1 MWQKLFW
8 LAVAGACGSM
18 ARYGLGGLVQGGVRS
33 GFPWGTLV
41 VNIVGCLAFGFVWV
55 LAQDKLT
62 ISGELRTV
70 ILVGFLGSFT
80 TFSAFI
86 FETEQMLERAEW
98 LMAGANMLLGLIAGL
113 AAYLLGAWLARL
125 I

>member
-33 GFPWGTLV
+33 GFPWGTLA
-41 VNIVGCLAFGFVWV
+41 VNALGCFAFGVVWS
-55 LAQDKLT
+55 LAQQRLA
-62 ISGELRTV
+62 ISPELRTI

-86 FETEQMLERAEW
+86 FETEQMFERAEW
-98 LMAGANMLLGLIAGL
+98 LMAGANVVLELFAGF
-113 AAYLLGAWLARL
+113 AAYLLGAGLARL